1 MNNYSIGHKSL
12 GRVRIISRSSERFRD
27 RQEAGRLLAKQLT
40 EMRGK
45 KAVVLGI
52 PRGGII
58 VARELARA
66 LEAELDIVLS
76 HKLRTP
82 GHQELAL
89 GSISEDGK
97 LFLNEALVQ
106 ELGVGSGYIEKERAQ
121 QLVEI
126 KHRAELI
133 RKVRPKVPLKGRLVI
148 VTDDGVATGATTQAA
163 LWAVRQEQP
172 RRLIAAIPVGAEE
185 TVRRLAEDADETVC
199 LRAPQFFVAVGQF
212 YVRFDQVQDEEMLEI
227 LKEEFASQS
236 GNEAAGA
243 RKNNEVGV

>member
-1 MNNYSIGHKSL
+1 MGT
-12 GRVRIISRSSERFRD
+12 VRIISRSNERFKD
-27 RQEAGRLLAKQLT
+27 RQEAGRLLARQLV

-66 LEAELDIVLS
+66 LDAELDIVLS

-89 GSISEDGK
+89 GSIAEDGK
-97 LFLNEALVQ
+97 LFLNEGLMQ
-106 ELGVGSGYIEKERAQ
+106 ELGVGQSYVQREGAQ
-121 QLVEI
+121 QFAEI
-126 KHRAELI
+126 KRRAELI
-133 RKVRPKVPLKGRLVI
+133 RRTRPKVPLKGRLVI

-172 RRLIAAIPVGAEE
+172 SRLITAIPVGAEE
-185 TVRRLAEDADETVC
+185 TIRRLAEDTDEIVC
-199 LRAPQFFVAVGQF
+199 LRAPQYFTAVGQF
-212 YVRFDQVQDEEMLEI
+212 YVRFDQVEEDEMLEI
-227 LKEEFASQS
+227 LKEESERQS
-236 GNEAAGA
+236 GNRPADLRKDREAGS
-243 RKNNEVGV
+243 